1 MCGLLLFLL
10 RCLWNGPVMAQPV
23 ALVPGEYKYP
33 CCRHRPRVLLWGREA
48 VSVLAA
54 HSCSA
59 TTAGGVWSWPLSCGG
74 SHGHTQF
81 ESCPFPVK

>member
-33 CCRHRPRVLLWGREA
+33 PQAESLVVGAGGCVRACSTQLLCHHCWRGL
-48 VSVLAA
+48 VLAFVLRRK
-54 HSCSA
+54 S
-59 TTAGGVWSWPLSCGG
+59 WS
-74 SHGHTQF
+74 HA
-81 ESCPFPVK
+81 V

>member
-54 HSCSA
+54 HSCSPPLL
-59 TTAGGVWSWPLSCGG
+59 AGFGPGLCPAEEVMVTRSLKAVLSR
-74 SHGHTQF
+74 
-81 ESCPFPVK
+81 